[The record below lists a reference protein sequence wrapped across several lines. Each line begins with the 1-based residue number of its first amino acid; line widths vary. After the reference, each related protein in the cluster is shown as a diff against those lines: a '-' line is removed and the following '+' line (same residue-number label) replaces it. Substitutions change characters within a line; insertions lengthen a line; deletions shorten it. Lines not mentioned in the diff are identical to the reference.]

1 MASSSP
7 ILIERALCTEFK
19 VLPWTAIDRFAANIQ
34 QLCKQIPKYNTF
46 RPQIHKI
53 IGFVPTILQIVMQ
66 TTVEQ
71 PVRQAG
77 AVYLKNLI
85 NSSWSDHEAKPG
97 EPIPFSIHEQDRAM
111 IRGAIVDAIV
121 HAPELIR

>member
-1 MASSSP
+1 
-7 ILIERALCTEFK
+7 
-19 VLPWTAIDRFAANIQ
+19 
-34 QLCKQIPKYNTF
+34 
-46 RPQIHKI
+46 
-53 IGFVPTILQIVMQ
+53 MQ

-121 HAPELIR
+121 HAPELIRWVNPLKILSRGLISFCTQGPVVCLRQSHH

>member
-1 MASSSP
+1 MCIFSSDSCVNKS
-7 ILIERALCTEFK
+7 IHCS
-19 VLPWTAIDRFAANIQ
+19 LPV
-34 QLCKQIPKYNTF
+34 
-46 RPQIHKI
+46 QIHKI

-111 IRGAIVDAIV
+111 IRGSIVDAIV

>member
-1 MASSSP
+1 
-7 ILIERALCTEFK
+7 
-19 VLPWTAIDRFAANIQ
+19 
-34 QLCKQIPKYNTF
+34 
-46 RPQIHKI
+46 
-53 IGFVPTILQIVMQ
+53 VPTILQIVMQ

-121 HAPELIR
+121 HAPELIRWVHPTVIPSRNLISLCKQGPAVRLRESHH